1 MHVKPSGGSHSVA
14 DVEGRTKK
22 AEQGEATRA
31 ELVRVARELFA
42 ERGYAGVD
50 GGDRPP
56 RRGWP
61 AARATTTS
69 APQGPLSAVHEQL
82 ERELVESIGER
93 IAGVQDARELLASG
107 VRSFLD
113 ACTDPALAQISL
125 IDAPSVLGWAAWR
138 EVDARYGMG
147 LVRLGLE
154 AAIEQGTMPRQD
166 PEPLAHLV
174 LAALGEAALLIAHAD
189 DPRAARREIEGPVLA
204 LLEGLS
210 DRLGHK
216 HDSLQLPAGLE
227 AGVKRPR
234 PSSRGKVA
242 ASGYRPA
249 LPTRTAAGP
258 RAPPAAWPAPS
269 PRAAAAERTSAS
281 FSCALAHDREQ
292 ADLVLAPA
300 PTPITTMRP

>member
-42 ERGYAGVD
+42 ERGYAGV
-50 GGDRPP
+50 GTEEIV
-56 RRGWP
+56 RRAEVTRG
-61 AARATTTS
+61 ALYHHFRDKKD
-69 APQGPLSAVHEQL
+69 LFRAVHEQL

-204 LLEGLS
+204 LLEGLQT
-210 DRLGHK
+210 G
-216 HDSLQLPAGLE
+216 
-227 AGVKRPR
+227 
-234 PSSRGKVA
+234 
-242 ASGYRPA
+242 
-249 LPTRTAAGP
+249 
-258 RAPPAAWPAPS
+258 
-269 PRAAAAERTSAS
+269 
-281 FSCALAHDREQ
+281 
-292 ADLVLAPA
+292 
-300 PTPITTMRP
+300 